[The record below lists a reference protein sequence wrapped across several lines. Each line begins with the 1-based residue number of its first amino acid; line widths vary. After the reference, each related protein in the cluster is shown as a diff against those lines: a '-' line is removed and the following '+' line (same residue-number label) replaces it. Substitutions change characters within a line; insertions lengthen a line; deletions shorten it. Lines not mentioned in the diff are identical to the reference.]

1 MGVLSIVMAFRRAPS
16 LLKASGRSF
25 HASSV
30 VNTKVCV
37 VGGGGGIGQPL
48 AMLLSM
54 NPQVSHVSVFDMI
67 GALGVAADLSHINS
81 PAKVTGHGM
90 TLTQFKG
97 DGDGNGKIED
107 QDAYQAKAFDEA
119 LTGCDVVVIPAG
131 VPRKPGMTRQD
142 LFEVNAT
149 LNANFAKAVAKNCP
163 NAFVAIISNP
173 VNSTVPIFA
182 EQMKKEGCYDAKK
195 IFGVCTLDI
204 VRANTFV
211 AEAAG
216 LDVQTLNVP
225 VIGGHAGASILPV
238 LSRSTPECKS
248 KLTQEQVEALTHR
261 IQNGGTEVVL
271 AKAGAGSATLSMAK
285 AGADFALALVR
296 AKQGAKGE
304 VVCTYVESDVAPG
317 CQWFSTE
324 CVLGPD
330 GIVENLGIGELDEYE
345 TQKLA
350 EAIEELK
357 PSIKEGVD
365 FVANN

>member
-1 MGVLSIVMAFRRAPS
+1 MTLAQFKDEAD
-16 LLKASGRSF
+16 
-25 HASSV
+25 
-30 VNTKVCV
+30 TKV
-37 VGGGGGIGQPL
+37 
-48 AMLLSM
+48 
-54 NPQVSHVSVFDMI
+54 
-67 GALGVAADLSHINS
+67 
-81 PAKVTGHGM
+81 
-90 TLTQFKG
+90 
-97 DGDGNGKIED
+97 ED
-107 QDAYQAKAFDEA
+107 QDAFQAKAFDEA

-142 LFEVNAT
+142 LFD
-149 LNANFAKAVAKNCP
+149 LNANLNKNFAIAVARNCP

-182 EQMKKEGCYDAKK
+182 EQMKKEGCYDPKK
-195 IFGVCTLDI
+195 IFGVTTLDI

-216 LDVQTLNVP
+216 LNVSEMNVP
-225 VIGGHAGASILPV
+225 VIGGHAGASILPL
-238 LSRSTPECKS
+238 LSRSTPESKS
-248 KLTQEQVEALTHR
+248 KLTKEQVEALTDR

-304 VVCTYVESDVAPG
+304 VVCTYVESDVVPE

-324 CVLGPD
+324 VVLGPD
-330 GIVENLGIGELDEYE
+330 GIEENLGLGALDDFE

-357 PSIKEGVD
+357 PSI
-365 FVANN
+365 

>member
-1 MGVLSIVMAFRRAPS
+1 MGSSDRKMAFARAALRTARVATTRTPARNMS
-16 LLKASGRSF
+16 
-25 HASSV
+25 
-30 VNTKVCV
+30 KVCV
-37 VGGGGGIGQPL
+37 VGGAGGIGQPL
-48 AMLLSM
+48 SMLLSM
-54 NPQVSHVSVFDMI
+54 DPAVSHVAVFDLI
-67 GALGVAADLSHINS
+67 GAPGVAADLSHINS

-90 TLTQFKG
+90 TLTEFKG
-97 DGDGNGKIED
+97 DADGKGEIED
-107 QDAYQAKAFDEA
+107 KDAHQAKAFDEA
-119 LTGCDVVVIPAG
+119 LQGCDVVVIPAG

-142 LFEVNAT
+142 LFEVNAK
-149 LNANFAKAVAKNCP
+149 LNQNFAVAVAKNCP
-163 NAFVAIISNP
+163 KAFVAIISNP

-182 EQMKKEGCYDAKK
+182 EQMKKEGCYDPKR
-195 IFGVCTLDI
+195 IFGVTTLDI

-216 LDVQTLNVP
+216 LDVSETNIP
-225 VIGGHAGASILPV
+225 VIGGHAGASILPL

-248 KLTQEQVEALTHR
+248 KLSQEQVEALTHR
-261 IQNGGTEVVL
+261 IQNGGTEDVL
-271 AKAGAGSATLSMAK
+271 AK

-296 AKQGAKGE
+296 AKQGKTGE

-324 CVLGPD
+324 CVLGPE

>member
-1 MGVLSIVMAFRRAPS
+1 MGALDIMRAASAFKLS
-16 LLKASGRSF
+16 RSF
-25 HASSV
+25 SSTASRNS
-30 VNTKVCV
+30 KVCV
-37 VGGGGGIGQPL
+37 VGGAGGIGQPL
-48 AMLLSM
+48 SMLLSM
-54 NPQVSHVSVFDMI
+54 DPAVSHVAVFDMV
-67 GALGVAADLSHINS
+67 GAPGVAADLSHINT

-90 TLTQFKG
+90 TLTEFKG
-97 DGDGNGKIED
+97 DADGKGEVED
-107 QDAYQAKAFDEA
+107 KDAFQAKAFDEA

-142 LFEVNAT
+142 LFHVNAT
-149 LNANFAKAVAKNCP
+149 LNKNFAIAVAKNCP

-182 EQMKKEGCYDAKK
+182 EQLKKEGCYDPKK
-195 IFGVCTLDI
+195 VFGVCTLDI

-225 VIGGHAGASILPV
+225 VIGGHAGASILPL

-248 KLTQEQVEALTHR
+248 KLTQEQVEQLTHR

-271 AKAGAGSATLSMAK
+271 AKTGAGSATLSMAK

-296 AKQGAKGE
+296 AKQGKTGE
-304 VVCTYVESDVAPG
+304 VVCTYVESDVVPE

-324 CVLGPD
+324 CVLGPKALSRTWAS
-330 GIVENLGIGELDEYE
+330 V
-345 TQKLA
+345 
-350 EAIEELK
+350 
-357 PSIKEGVD
+357 SSMS
-365 FVANN
+365 